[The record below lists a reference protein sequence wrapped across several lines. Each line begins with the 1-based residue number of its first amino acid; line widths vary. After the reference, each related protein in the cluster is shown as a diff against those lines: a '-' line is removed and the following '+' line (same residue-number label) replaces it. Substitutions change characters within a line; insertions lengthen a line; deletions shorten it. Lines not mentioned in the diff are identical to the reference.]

1 MADKLLTE
9 AQNPSTEWID
19 QQSISTILQWM
30 NNEDATVASAVKNEL
45 PYIGKAIETIV
56 ERLQNG
62 GRLFYIGAGT
72 SGRLGVLDA
81 SECPPTFNVPNT
93 LVQGIIAG
101 GTYALTNA
109 VENVEDNR
117 TQAIEDIQQYGLA
130 EKDVLIGIAAS
141 GRTPYVIAALQY
153 AQQQGIYTISLSC
166 NKNSGISQFANICI
180 EVETGPEVI
189 AGSTRLKAGTAQKMV
204 LNMLTTATMI
214 KLNKVYSNI
223 MIDVQAT
230 NEKLRRRALSILKR
244 FTQVDEVTGTALL
257 EQTNYNIRMAIVMYN
272 AKVSLEQAKEALQQQ
287 QGNIAETIRLLKGG
301 TE

>member
-19 QQSISTILQWM
+19 QQSIPTILQWM

-45 PYIGKAIETIV
+45 PHISNAIETIV
-56 ERLQNG
+56 ERLQND

-81 SECPPTFNVPNT
+81 SECPPTFNVPKT

-101 GTYALTNA
+101 GAYALMNA
-109 VENVEDNR
+109 VENVEDHR
-117 TQAIEDIQQYGLA
+117 TQAIKDIQQYELT
-130 EKDVLIGIAAS
+130 EKDVLVGIAAS

-166 NKNSGISQFANICI
+166 NKNSEISQFANTRI

-223 MIDVQAT
+223 MIDVQAS

-257 EQTNYNIRMAIVMYN
+257 EQTNYNIRISIVMFN
-272 AKVSLEQAKEALQQQ
+272 AKVGMEQAIEALQQQ
-287 QGNIAETIRLLKGG
+287 QGNIDEAIKLLTGG
-301 TE
+301 SE